1 MWKFS
6 MCRDNATLITVYRH
20 ILKKTIRL
28 TLMVRKIL
36 LSLIALLGGGI
47 LLSLAQS
54 KQISGTVTGPDGKPV
69 AGATVMVDGSHV
81 GTTSNGDGS
90 FTITAPGNGSLVVS
104 FIGYETQKVAIGGK
118 TRINISLKEDAQAI
132 DDVIVVAFGT
142 AKKDAFTGAAKVIKS
157 DDLIKTQSSNVGDAL
172 VGKIAGVQF
181 SSASGRPGSGQK
193 IYVRGYGSMNAKND
207 PLWVVDGVPY
217 EGDINNINA
226 ADIESISVLKDA
238 ASNALYGSRGAN
250 GVIMVT
256 TKRAKAGEATVTFDG
271 KWGINTRA
279 LQTYDI
285 VEDAG
290 EYYEMHYKSLYNYYT
305 LDQKYTPLAANIA
318 ANKLLT
324 SNDPGGLGYN
334 VFTVP
339 DGQNLIGENG
349 RLNPRAKQGRLVTD
363 AKGQQFYLQPDNWLD
378 EIYKSSSFRQEYNV
392 SVSGATDRANFFASL
407 GYLDNTGIVDGSSN
421 ERYTARLRADYQA
434 KKWLKV
440 GGNMSYTH
448 FVWNNGN
455 QTNDDGDGQGE
466 GNADGGNAFA
476 TAIRMAPIYP
486 VYMRDGNGNIMIDEY
501 GFKMYDTGD
510 GRNGG
515 ALRTNGGKSNDLQ
528 DIQLNK
534 YINEGNAFMAN
545 GFADFSLY
553 KGLKLTLN
561 GSVSLD
567 ETRGTQ
573 VSNPYYGQFAESGG
587 AVFKSHSREIAYNMQ
602 QFLTYTNTF
611 ADVHNL
617 DLLFGHEMYNR
628 KSYGLYGSKT
638 MMFSPDNTELSGAV
652 VDSSRSGSS
661 VLEYNNEGYFFRGQ
675 YDYDNRIYFSGSY
688 RRDASSRFHPDH
700 RWGNFWSLGA
710 AWIINRESW
719 FNASWVNM
727 LKVKASYGSQGNDNL
742 GSKAESYYRYTDY
755 REILSSGDGVTSVLY
770 QKGNPDITWETNA
783 NLNVGVEFGL
793 WDNRLSGSI
802 DVFNRKTTDMLFEL
816 ATPIESGYTTIFTNI
831 GDMVNR
837 GLEIELN
844 ADLIRTKNLVW
855 DFSLNM
861 THYKNKVTHLPEQ
874 FKNNTTADGKHVG
887 RWQDTKFLTEGES
900 VFSFYVPTYAGV
912 DPETGKSLW
921 YTYKTDDAGNK
932 ERIKTSDYS
941 VASQEGR
948 EMHGDALPDVYGGFG
963 TSLRFYGVDFSIG
976 FTYQLGGQVLDQ
988 GYRFYMNSPAG
999 TSTGNNY
1006 HHDLLNSWTPENSG
1020 SNIPRFAYNDSNQA
1034 DVSDRFLTSAS
1045 YLNIQNI
1052 TLGYTLPKRI
1062 TRKFLVENLRI
1073 YLACDNVWYWSKRQG
1088 LDPRQSINGITNPY
1102 YYAPIRTFSGGV
1114 TVTF

>member
-1 MWKFS
+1 
-6 MCRDNATLITVYRH
+6 
-20 ILKKTIRL
+20 
-28 TLMVRKIL
+28 MVRKIL

-118 TRINISLKEDAQAI
+118 TRINISLKEDTQAI

-339 DGQNLIGENG
+339 DGQNLIGDNG

-455 QTNDDGDGQGE
+455 KTNDDGDGQGE

-567 ETRGTQ
+567 ETRGTE

-602 QFLTYTNTF
+602 QLLTYTNTF

-628 KSYGLYGSKT
+628 KSYDLYGSKT

-887 RWQDTKFLTEGES
+887 RWQSTKFLTEGES

-988 GYRFYMNSPAG
+988 GYMFYMDSPAG

-1034 DVSDRFLTSAS
+1034 AVSDRFLTSAS

-1073 YLACDNVWYWSKRQG
+1073 YFACDNVWYWSKRQG
-1088 LDPRQSINGITNPY
+1088 LDPRQAINGITNPY

>member
-1 MWKFS
+1 
-6 MCRDNATLITVYRH
+6 
-20 ILKKTIRL
+20 
-28 TLMVRKIL
+28 MVRKIL

-501 GFKMYDTGD
+501 GFKMCDTGD

-1034 DVSDRFLTSAS
+1034 AVSDRFLTSAS

-1073 YLACDNVWYWSKRQG
+1073 YFACDNVWYWSKRQG
-1088 LDPRQSINGITNPY
+1088 LDPRQAINGITNPY

>member
-1 MWKFS
+1 MALDFLILYEHTVREYESDLLLKLELERRGYTVRIRQLLDAKDLRLFGKDKPEVLVASCMYDNEAINSHVYNNIGKCNKIVNLHWEQMLSDTQEEGDWFNMNGNAKRCVQTCWGQRTAQRLQAHGMDAKNTPVTGAVMMDFLRPEFKGYFKDKETLCKEFGLDPAKQLHLYISSFGYASMTDQEVAELSKMAGTDFS
-6 MCRDNATLITVYRH
+6 GFARTNRVSMEKTLAWFDRYLGDHPEVELVYRRH
-20 ILKKTIRL
+20 PSEWKCK
-28 TLMVRKIL
+28 
-36 LSLIALLGGGI
+36 AL
-47 LLSLAQS
+47 
-54 KQISGTVTGPDGKPV
+54 D
-69 AGATVMVDGSHV
+69 
-81 GTTSNGDGS
+81 
-90 FTITAPGNGSLVVS
+90 
-104 FIGYETQKVAIGGK
+104 E
-118 TRINISLKEDAQAI
+118 
-132 DDVIVVAFGT
+132 
-142 AKKDAFTGAAKVIKS
+142 
-157 DDLIKTQSSNVGDAL
+157 
-172 VGKIAGVQF
+172 
-181 SSASGRPGSGQK
+181 
-193 IYVRGYGSMNAKND
+193 
-207 PLWVVDGVPY
+207 
-217 EGDINNINA
+217 
-226 ADIESISVLKDA
+226 
-238 ASNALYGSRGAN
+238 
-250 GVIMVT
+250 
-256 TKRAKAGEATVTFDG
+256 
-271 KWGINTRA
+271 
-279 LQTYDI
+279 
-285 VEDAG
+285 
-290 EYYEMHYKSLYNYYT
+290 
-305 LDQKYTPLAANIA
+305 LAANIA

-567 ETRGTQ
+567 ETRGTE

-638 MMFSPDNTELSGAV
+638 MMFSPDNPELSGAV

-1034 DVSDRFLTSAS
+1034 AVSDRFLTSAS